1 MIEIADAVC
10 RFTTKRNYT
19 VLKLHRAGV
28 LGFAVF
34 YGNSFRLLRLCA
46 YEFLMSFMRA
56 TGMDQKNTFNSHQT
70 G

>member
-1 MIEIADAVC
+1 MGIE
-10 RFTTKRNYT
+10 F
-19 VLKLHRAGV
+19 VLLPKEITLFSNCTGLVSLASQ
-28 LGFAVF
+28 FF
-34 YGNSFRLLRLCA
+34 YGNSFRLLCLCS